1 MGHLRRIATDPF
13 DDTDLVSTAD
23 LTDALAFA
31 AAGDEEPLREV
42 VAPAER
48 ALTHLPQLTVAT
60 SAADQIAEGAPVY
73 APGVVDADP
82 AAESA
87 AAALENSDADPPL
100 VVCVTPDGTAIC
112 LGRLVGEPSDENG
125 TVVSLERVLV

>member
-1 MGHLRRIATDPF
+1 MGDLRRTATDPF

-31 AAGDEEPLREV
+31 ADGDEAPLRAA

-48 ALTHLPQLTVAT
+48 ALTHLPHLTVAG

-73 APGVVDADP
+73 APGVVDVDDAVEAAGSDVDADG
-82 AAESA
+82 S
-87 AAALENSDADPPL
+87 DPPL
-100 VVCVTPDGTAIC
+100 VVCVTPDGTAVC
-112 LGRLVGEPSDENG
+112 LGRLVGDPFAERG